1 MTLLD
6 GKYLAAQIREMVRNE
21 AAELPRRPGLA
32 VVLVGED
39 PASRVYVNSKRRDC
53 EYCGIYS
60 EEYTLPAQ
68 TSQEMLLELMETLN
82 ARSDIDG
89 ILLQLPLP
97 AHLDEQVILSAMSP
111 DKDVDGFHPMSA
123 GNLLLGRDGFIP
135 CTPAGIMF
143 LLDAY
148 GIEPAGKRA
157 VVIGRSKIVGKPMG
171 LLLLREDAT
180 VTLCHSKT
188 KDLPE
193 LCRQADILICA
204 AGRRGMITGDM
215 IKPGA
220 AVIDVSMNRDENG
233 KLCGDVDFD
242 SAAGVAGWLTPVPG
256 GVGPMTRALLMKNT
270 LLAAKKHQGLT

>member
-21 AAELPRRPGLA
+21 AADLPRRPGLA

-53 EYCGIYS
+53 EVCGIYS
-60 EEYTLPAQ
+60 EEYTLPSQ
-68 TSQEMLLELMETLN
+68 ISQEMLLELMETLN
-82 ARSDIDG
+82 ARTDIDG

-97 AHLDEQVILSAMSP
+97 SHLDEQVILSALSP

-135 CTPAGIMF
+135 CTPAGIM
-143 LLDAY
+143 LLLNAY
-148 GIEPAGKRA
+148 GIDPAGKRA
-157 VVIGRSKIVGKPMG
+157 VVIGRSNIVGKPMG
-171 LLLLREDAT
+171 ILLLREDAT

-188 KDLPE
+188 QNLPE
-193 LCRQADILICA
+193 LCRQADIVISA

-233 KLCGDVDFD
+233 KLCGDVDFA
-242 SAAGVAGWLTPVPG
+242 SVAQAAGWLTPVPG

-270 LLAAKKHQGLT
+270 LLAAKKHQGMT